1 MAANSAVEHPADLG
15 GSMNATAGASA
26 PAVEL
31 IGITK
36 TFPGV
41 VANKDISL
49 MLYKGEVHCL
59 LGENGAGKSTLMNIL
74 SGMYQPDEG
83 TIKVGGKTVVVD
95 TPKTAIDLGIGMV
108 YQHSTMIP
116 VFTVLENLMLGAT
129 DKVRLNRKGADAAL
143 KDLAGKLGVEVDPG
157 AVTGKLALGQQQQV
171 EIIKALWSGSSVL
184 ILDEPTSMLTPQGI
198 ADLEK
203 VLVQLKQHG
212 LAIVFITHKLHEA
225 IEIGDRVSVL
235 RQGRVVGRLEPE
247 DLHSKSTDELQ
258 ATIVGMMFGEEA
270 RSLSEVAE
278 VKQLSRLQRDK
289 RDLPSHL
296 VLELTD
302 VSVKA
307 GRGEVDVHEVS
318 LQVRRGEIMG
328 IAGVDGNG
336 QRELAE
342 ALAGQ
347 RKLSHGDIV
356 LTGHAVGRAPVAE
369 RQRLGLRFV
378 TDDRQGEGM
387 VASLPVSLN
396 LFLKRIGE
404 RPFWKRGRIQDGLIC
419 ESAEGLVRDFDIR
432 TPTVETHCGALS
444 GGNLQKMVLARELS
458 FDPKIVVYNK
468 PTYGLDVKTTRTIR
482 ERIRELSE
490 KEGVSAVLI
499 STDLEELLDL
509 CDRIGVMFRGRLTG
523 VVENCGAGVET
534 QVGKLMLGGKGD
546 SD

>member
-1 MAANSAVEHPADLG
+1 
-15 GSMNATAGASA
+15 
-26 PAVEL
+26 
-31 IGITK
+31 
-36 TFPGV
+36 
-41 VANKDISL
+41 
-49 MLYKGEVHCL
+49 
-59 LGENGAGKSTLMNIL
+59 
-74 SGMYQPDEG
+74 
-83 TIKVGGKTVVVD
+83 
-95 TPKTAIDLGIGMV
+95 
-108 YQHSTMIP
+108 
-116 VFTVLENLMLGAT
+116 
-129 DKVRLNRKGADAAL
+129 
-143 KDLAGKLGVEVDPG
+143 
-157 AVTGKLALGQQQQV
+157 
-171 EIIKALWSGSSVL
+171 
-184 ILDEPTSMLTPQGI
+184 
-198 ADLEK
+198 
-203 VLVQLKQHG
+203 
-212 LAIVFITHKLHEA
+212 
-225 IEIGDRVSVL
+225 
-235 RQGRVVGRLEPE
+235 
-247 DLHSKSTDELQ
+247 
-258 ATIVGMMFGEEA
+258 
-270 RSLSEVAE
+270 
-278 VKQLSRLQRDK
+278 
-289 RDLPSHL
+289 
-296 VLELTD
+296 
-302 VSVKA
+302 VKA